1 MSGKIVQNS
10 NSDSNSSLG
19 LLKKADNSTLSFINS
34 NFENLSYFPK
44 NPNAIT
50 TSINSTSELISS
62 SAESSNEFVSRETL
76 DLKLEQPCNLF
87 GKG

>member
-1 MSGKIVQNS
+1 MVQNS

-19 LLKKADNSTLSFINS
+19 SLKKADNPTLSLINS
-34 NFENLSYFPK
+34 NSENLSYCPK
-44 NPNAIT
+44 NRDVIT
-50 TSINSTSELISS
+50 ISINSNSELIYC

-76 DLKLEQPCNLF
+76 VIKLEQPPNLF